1 VASGYNRSVKPD
13 VLFPGGR
20 QLYLQ
25 IELHTQMPPRFS
37 IARSSKAPGLC
48 VAAPGELPMELGR
61 TVYSRGTSNATA
73 LATRTVG
80 QLYERLLE
88 LKNEPDGDRLTDEH
102 VSVIL
107 KALLVHGA
115 SWGEAA
121 DTLQNVFGVA
131 VTDWR
136 EMLRL
141 KARFLGYGQVDPKR
155 ALFSEDKRVL
165 MLGWDTLTCGQ
176 AHDYSVPLP
185 PSLSGK
191 KVKRRLTVT
200 LAWLSPLNPRHKD
213 YRKALL
219 WISPEKDKFAL
230 DKKDLD
236 MESSRRGTVQHVIFE
251 GEKVRAFSDGDELIV
266 KVSCAQEAGKLVE
279 SIPYAVAVTLEIA
292 DPIDL
297 KIFNE
302 VKDRIRLKVGVTP
315 KT

>member
-1 VASGYNRSVKPD
+1 
-13 VLFPGGR
+13 
-20 QLYLQ
+20 
-25 IELHTQMPPRFS
+25 
-37 IARSSKAPGLC
+37 
-48 VAAPGELPMELGR
+48 MELGR

-80 QLYERLLE
+80 LIYERLLE
-88 LKNEPDGDRLTDEH
+88 LKNEPDGDRLTDEY

-121 DTLQNVFGVA
+121 DELQNVFGASVR
-131 VTDWR
+131 DWR

-165 MLGWDTLTCGQ
+165 MLGWDSLTCGQ

-200 LAWLSPLNPRHKD
+200 LAWISPLNPRHKD

-219 WISPEKDKFAL
+219 WIWSEKDKLVL

-236 MESSRRGTVQHVIFE
+236 TESSRRGTVQHMIFE
-251 GEKVRAFSDGDELIV
+251 GDRVRAFSDVDKLIV
-266 KVSCAQEAGKLVE
+266 KVSCAEEAGRLVE
-279 SIPYAVAVTLEIA
+279 SISYAIAVTLEIA